1 MCPQHFSMNVLNSGT
16 GTDAFFIVMLHNH
29 RVSDAVMFNGIG
41 TSAHETGQCSFS
53 FSGNPY
59 EDFDRLGIDLQN
71 CHIRFLRKPR
81 NNGTAITGVFNISG
95 IVLTAGGRDYASMV
109 LRVRQLWLEKRAWYR
124 QRREE
129 KRVQYLQAW
138 IDRHPDMT
146 TLPWYFVY

>member
-1 MCPQHFSMNVLNSGT
+1 
-16 GTDAFFIVMLHNH
+16 MLQQ
-29 RVSDAVMFNGIG
+29 SSIPSAGLSAGLG

-59 EDFDRLGIDLQN
+59 DDFRRLGLDLQN
-71 CHIRFLRKPR
+71 CQVRFLRKPR

-95 IVLTAGGRDYASMV
+95 TVLTAGGRDYASMV
-109 LRVRQLWLEKRAWYR
+109 LRVRDLWQEKRAWYR
-124 QRREE
+124 QRREQ
-129 KRVQYLQAW
+129 KRTLQLQAW

>member
-29 RVSDAVMFNGIG
+29 RVSDAVMFNSLG

-59 EDFDRLGIDLQN
+59 EDFARLGLDLQN

-81 NNGTAITGVFNISG
+81 NNGVAITGVFNISG
-95 IVLTAGGRDYASMV
+95 TVFTAGGRNYAELV
-109 LRVRQLWLEKRAWYR
+109 GRVRELWQEKRAWYR

-129 KRVQYLQAW
+129 KRMIYIQAW
-138 IDRHPDMT
+138 IDRHPDSS

>member
-1 MCPQHFSMNVLNSGT
+1 MKYNSV
-16 GTDAFFIVMLHNH
+16 I
-29 RVSDAVMFNGIG
+29 SDAAMLGGLG

-59 EDFDRLGIDLQN
+59 EDFDRLGLDLQN
-71 CHIRFLRKPR
+71 CHIRFMRKPR

-138 IDRHPDMT
+138 IDRHPDLT

>member
-1 MCPQHFSMNVLNSGT
+1 MPLL
-16 GTDAFFIVMLHNH
+16 FIVMLQNS
-29 RVSDAVMFNGIG
+29 VIPAADMSISFG

-59 EDFDRLGIDLQN
+59 EDFDRLGLDLQN

-138 IDRHPDMT
+138 IDRHPDLT

>member
-1 MCPQHFSMNVLNSGT
+1 MPLL
-16 GTDAFFIVMLHNH
+16 FIVMLQNS
-29 RVSDAVMFNGIG
+29 VIPAADMSISFG

-59 EDFDRLGIDLQN
+59 EDFARLRLDLQN

-81 NNGTAITGVFNISG
+81 NNGTTITGVFNISG
-95 IVLTAGGRDYASMV
+95 IVFTAGGRDYAEMV
-109 LRVRQLWLEKRAWYR
+109 QRVRGLWLEKKAYYR

-138 IDRHPDMT
+138 IDRHPGQT
-146 TLPWYFVY
+146 VLPWYFEY

>member
-1 MCPQHFSMNVLNSGT
+1 MKYNSV
-16 GTDAFFIVMLHNH
+16 I
-29 RVSDAVMFNGIG
+29 SDAAMLGGLG

-59 EDFDRLGIDLQN
+59 EDFDRLGLDLQN

-129 KRVQYLQAW
+129 NRVQYLQAW
-138 IDRHPDMT
+138 IDRHPDLT

>member
-1 MCPQHFSMNVLNSGT
+1 
-16 GTDAFFIVMLHNH
+16 MLG
-29 RVSDAVMFNGIG
+29 SLG
-41 TSAHETGQCSFS
+41 TSAHETGRCSFS

-59 EDFDRLGIDLQN
+59 EDFHSLGMDLQN

-95 IVLTAGGRDYASMV
+95 TVLTAGGRDYASMV

>member
-1 MCPQHFSMNVLNSGT
+1 MKYNSV
-16 GTDAFFIVMLHNH
+16 I
-29 RVSDAVMFNGIG
+29 SDAAMLGGLG
-41 TSAHETGQCSFS
+41 TSAHETGLCSFS

-59 EDFDRLGIDLQN
+59 EDFDRLGLDLQN

-138 IDRHPDMT
+138 IDRHPDLT

>member
-1 MCPQHFSMNVLNSGT
+1 
-16 GTDAFFIVMLHNH
+16 
-29 RVSDAVMFNGIG
+29 MFNGIG